1 MVFDPI
7 ALKSEALLL
16 FTRDLI
22 ETYENKDDIVFDVDE
37 TTSRFVDSHIK
48 NLKKGI
54 NSFVQENSY
63 YLRNRNISRI
73 KMILHY
79 YTILQKNVEDQL
91 QKNEKFDP
99 CMLSFSMLAIWF
111 KELGIESRVKELIFF
126 AIYPYGDVYDKLLV
140 DNDSDEYKKTNIKM
154 INLSEKIIMKFYK
167 EK

>member
-22 ETYENKDDIVFDVDE
+22 ETYENKNEIVFDVDKTIGE
-37 TTSRFVDSHIK
+37 FVDFHIQ

-79 YTILQKNVEDQL
+79 YSLLQKQVENQL
-91 QKNEKFDP
+91 NKNDKFDP

-111 KELGIESRVKELIFF
+111 KELGIESKVKELIFF

-140 DNDSDEYKKTNIKM
+140 DNYNDEYKKINIKM